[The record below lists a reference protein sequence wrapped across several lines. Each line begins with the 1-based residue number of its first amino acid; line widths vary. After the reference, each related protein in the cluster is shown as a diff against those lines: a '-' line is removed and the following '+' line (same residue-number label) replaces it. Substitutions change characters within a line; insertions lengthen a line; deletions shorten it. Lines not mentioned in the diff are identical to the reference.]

1 MPTVINT
8 NLASL
13 YAQNNL
19 SNAQNSLANS
29 VMRLSSGLRING
41 AKDDAAGLAISQSMQ
56 TQINGVNQSRR
67 NLNDATN
74 LIQVADTSMGTIH
87 DMLLRMKTL
96 TTQGYDGSLSASQ
109 RTQIVDEI
117 NELNTE
123 INATA
128 ARTKFN
134 RNNLIAA
141 TASASMALGT
151 QDASIQAMRIGTTAT
166 IAGVP
171 VTVTTVF
178 GTVTSVNANTNAFG
192 TFTLNN
198 VSGSILAIN
207 GITSSTYG
215 GVTTSATYAQTLT
228 MTDGVSTASS
238 YQTINFD
245 QVGIS
250 LEALIGRTEY
260 AEITI
265 GAAGLAAGQ
274 SLSIGGLTL
283 SVVAGS
289 ADVIT
294 QAEIGAFFSNQSDGS
309 TGGTSPSG
317 VQGTNWTKSGSLSG
331 WSSGVYNSTNNKII
345 FTSTTAYS
353 DVTDIIVSDT
363 HNILTEDYSTDGGA
377 VNSSG
382 TNIAAGLHG
391 KVITIN
397 ANSPA
402 DLVFQ
407 GGADTSTPNMITY
420 DAINVRTDATSAT
433 GGFQP
438 MMNLGGQVNI
448 LNSYTTATAQTA
460 WATAF
465 STLGTFVDAAVDL
478 VSEQR
483 SVMGALQ
490 NRISYINQNLE
501 AYSTNLQSSRSAIM
515 DADFAAETAKLTKGQ
530 ILQQAA
536 TAMLAQ
542 ANQMPNIVLSLL
554 K

>member
-74 LIQVADTSMGTIH
+74 LIQVADTSLGTIH

-134 RNNLIAA
+134 KNNLIAA
-141 TASASMALGT
+141 TASA
-151 QDASIQAMRIGTTAT
+151 ASSNLAASLTAIT
-166 IAGVP
+166 ASAVI
-171 VTVTTVF
+171 
-178 GTVTSVNANTNAFG
+178 NANTSLFG
-192 TFTLNN
+192 TFRLNDEGSGLVSLSGTL
-198 VSGSILAIN
+198 
-207 GITSSTYG
+207 TSTYG
-215 GVTTSATYAQTLT
+215 GVTSSSIYAQTLA
-228 MTDGVSTASS
+228 MIGSTASTAANRV
-238 YQTINFD
+238 QEINFD
-245 QVGIS
+245 QIGIS
-250 LEALIGRTEY
+250 LTVSLNT
-260 AEITI
+260 
-265 GAAGLAAGQ
+265 AA
-274 SLSIGGLTL
+274 
-283 SVVAGS
+283 
-289 ADVIT
+289 
-294 QAEIGAFFSNQSDGS
+294 
-309 TGGTSPSG
+309 
-317 VQGTNWTKSGSLSG
+317 
-331 WSSGVYNSTNNKII
+331 
-345 FTSTTAYS
+345 TTANTALATAL
-353 DVTDIIVSDT
+353 DENTIVIS
-363 HNILTEDYSTDGGA
+363 
-377 VNSSG
+377 
-382 TNIAAGLHG
+382 
-391 KVITIN
+391 

-407 GGADTSTPNMITY
+407 GGADTSTPNMITF
-420 DAINVRTDATSAT
+420 DAINIRTDSSTTTTTSS
-433 GGFQP
+433 FQA
-438 MMNLGGQVNI
+438 MNNLGGQVNV
-448 LNSYTTATAQTA
+448 LNSYTTATAQTT

-465 STLGTFVDAAVDL
+465 STLGTFVDSAVDL

>member
-19 SNAQNSLANS
+19 SNAQNNLAGS
-29 VMRLSSGLRING
+29 VMRLSSGLRINS
-41 AKDDAAGLAISQSMQ
+41 AKDDAGGLAISQSMQ

-74 LIQVADTSMGTIH
+74 LIQVADTSLGTIH

-134 RNNLIAA
+134 KNNLIAA
-141 TASASMALGT
+141 TASAALSAAIT
-151 QDASIQAMRIGTTAT
+151 ST
-166 IAGVP
+166 
-171 VTVTTVF
+171 F
-178 GTVTSVNANTNAFG
+178 GSVNAVSANTSLFG
-192 TFTLNN
+192 TFTLNAQN
-198 VSGSILAIN
+198 TTLLAIN
-207 GITSSTYG
+207 GEIASTYG
-215 GVTTSATYAQTLT
+215 GVTTSTSYAQTLL
-228 MTDGVSTASS
+228 MTGYGASAS
-238 YQTINFD
+238 GRQLINFD
-245 QVGIS
+245 QVGIAIDVTLDS
-250 LEALIGRTEY
+250 AQDGADVVT
-260 AEITI
+260 AFTGKTITI
-265 GAAGLAAGQ
+265 
-274 SLSIGGLTL
+274 
-283 SVVAGS
+283 S
-289 ADVIT
+289 A
-294 QAEIGAFFSNQSDGS
+294 
-309 TGGTSPSG
+309 
-317 VQGTNWTKSGSLSG
+317 
-331 WSSGVYNSTNNKII
+331 
-345 FTSTTAYS
+345 
-353 DVTDIIVSDT
+353 
-363 HNILTEDYSTDGGA
+363 
-377 VNSSG
+377 
-382 TNIAAGLHG
+382 
-391 KVITIN
+391 N
-397 ANSPA
+397 APA

-420 DAINVRTDATSAT
+420 DAINIRTDSTS
-433 GGFQP
+433 GGLQA
-438 MMNLGGQVNI
+438 MNNLGGQVNLI
-448 LNSYTTATAQTA
+448 NSYTTATAQTA

-515 DADFAAETAKLTKGQ
+515 DTDFAAETAKLTKGQ
-530 ILQQAA
+530 IMQQAA

-542 ANQMPNIVLSLL
+542 ANQMPNVVLSLL

>member
-8 NLASL
+8 NLASQ

-74 LIQVADTSMGTIH
+74 LIQVADTSLGTIH

-134 RNNLIAA
+134 KNNLIAA
-141 TASASMALGT
+141 TASSSAGIGT
-151 QDASIQAMRIGTTAT
+151 QDASIQALRIGTTAT
-166 IAGVP
+166 AAATP
-171 VTVTTVF
+171 NVTTTTIY
-178 GTVTSVNANTNAFG
+178 GTITSINANTTAFG

-207 GITSSTYG
+207 GVASSTYG
-215 GVTTSATYAQTLT
+215 GITTSATYAQTLT
-228 MTDGVSTASS
+228 MTDGVSTASA

-250 LEALIGRTEY
+250 LDVLIGRTES
-260 AEITI
+260 ALLTI
-265 GAAGLAAGQ
+265 NSSGLAAGQ
-274 SLSIGGLTL
+274 SITVAGLTVSATGGGGGVTATNLGALLDGLTSGTAGSSL
-283 SVVAGS
+283 SVSGGS
-289 ADVIT
+289 V
-294 QAEIGAFFSNQSDGS
+294 S
-309 TGGTSPSG
+309 GTF
-317 VQGTNWTKSGSLSG
+317 SG
-331 WSSGVYNSTNNKII
+331 WNSGIYNSSTRTIN
-345 FTSTTAYS
+345 FTSTTAYTN
-353 DVTDIIVSDT
+353 VTDLSISDSSTSSITVST
-363 HNILTEDYSTDGGA
+363 SDGGA
-377 VNSSG
+377 TNASA
-382 TNIAAGLHG
+382 TNIAAGLSG
-391 KVITIN
+391 KVITISDN
-397 ANSPA
+397 APA

-420 DAINVRTDATSAT
+420 DAINIRTDSTT
-433 GGFQP
+433 GGLQA
-438 MMNLGGQVNI
+438 MNNLGGQVNLI
-448 LNSYTTATAQTA
+448 NSYTTATAQTA

-465 STLGTFVDAAVDL
+465 STLGTFVDAAVEL
-478 VSEQR
+478 VSDQR
-483 SVMGALQ
+483 SVMSAL
-490 NRISYINQNLE
+490 
-501 AYSTNLQSSRSAIM
+501 
-515 DADFAAETAKLTKGQ
+515 
-530 ILQQAA
+530 
-536 TAMLAQ
+536 
-542 ANQMPNIVLSLL
+542 
-554 K
+554 